1 MKLIAGVMTG
11 TSMDAIDIAVLQMGE
26 TVTLGQVRQDISLRG
41 FFSRP
46 IDAALREALFE
57 LQQRGDDELHRS
69 ALVANSLADA
79 ISRTV
84 LECLVHLE
92 LSRRDVIALGVHGQT
107 LRHQPRL
114 GYSIQLNAPA
124 RIAETTGITVV
135 SDFRSRD
142 IAAAGQGAP
151 LVPAFHQALFADPKV
166 LRAVVNI
173 GGIANIT
180 WLGPMLLGYDTGP
193 GNLLMDAWTERHLG
207 QAFDTNGQWAQSGQ
221 AHKLLLKAML
231 GDPFFAYAP
240 PRSTGRE
247 LFNAAWIDSF
257 LCQSAFAGIAAQ
269 DVQATLLALTADS
282 IANEIARL
290 ERLAKNERQ
299 PLCDQVLICGGGARN
314 SALMQR
320 LSESIRKAVGRDLPV
335 QSTEAMGW
343 SPQAIE
349 AAAFAWLASRTL
361 AGQPGNCPSVTGA
374 IGPRILGSI
383 TPA

>member
-11 TSMDAIDIAVLQMGE
+11 TSMDAIDIAVLQIGE
-26 TVTLGQVRQDISLRG
+26 TITLGQVQQDISLRG

-69 ALVANSLADA
+69 ALVANSFADA

-92 LSRRDVIALGVHGQT
+92 LSSRDVIALGVHGQT

-151 LVPAFHQALFADPKV
+151 LVPAFHQALFADPKA

-180 WLGPMLLGYDTGP
+180 WLGPMLLG
-193 GNLLMDAWTERHLG
+193 
-207 QAFDTNGQWAQSGQ
+207 
-221 AHKLLLKAML
+221 
-231 GDPFFAYAP
+231 
-240 PRSTGRE
+240 
-247 LFNAAWIDSF
+247 
-257 LCQSAFAGIAAQ
+257 
-269 DVQATLLALTADS
+269 
-282 IANEIARL
+282 
-290 ERLAKNERQ
+290 
-299 PLCDQVLICGGGARN
+299 
-314 SALMQR
+314 
-320 LSESIRKAVGRDLPV
+320 
-335 QSTEAMGW
+335 
-343 SPQAIE
+343 
-349 AAAFAWLASRTL
+349 
-361 AGQPGNCPSVTGA
+361 
-374 IGPRILGSI
+374 
-383 TPA
+383 